1 MLKQCLLLTTLMLS
15 HLAIAQKA
23 ALSPPA
29 GSNWQHVQALP
40 MGTYIHVSYLQ
51 GKART
56 RRLPCTL
63 KAIDADTLTCIRDT
77 GVGSKEVVFQR
88 PEITAIKLAHR
99 GRSALAGAGIGAGAG
114 ALVGGIEG
122 IHNNYF
128 AVRGAFALIGV
139 FAGLFAGAPTGY
151 FTDFT
156 AATIYRAP

>member
-1 MLKQCLLLTTLMLS
+1 MLKQSLLLATLFLPS
-15 HLAIAQKA
+15 CVIAQKPA
-23 ALSPPA
+23 PTPPV

-40 MGTYIHVSYLQ
+40 LGTYIHVNT
-51 GKART
+51 RT

-114 ALVGGIEG
+114 ALVGGIEAL
-122 IHNNYF
+122 HNNYF
-128 AVRGAFALIGV
+128 AVRGAFALIGA

-151 FTDFT
+151 LTDFT